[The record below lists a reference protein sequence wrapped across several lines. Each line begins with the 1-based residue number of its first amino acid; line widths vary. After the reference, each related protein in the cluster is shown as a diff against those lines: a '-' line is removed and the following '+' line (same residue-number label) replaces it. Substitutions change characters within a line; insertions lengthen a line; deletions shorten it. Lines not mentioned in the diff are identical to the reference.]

1 MAGVIQVSSGGDQAL
16 KPGGATIEVLLK
28 PSGGVT
34 SAGEGPGG
42 GSQTL
47 WCPSLRV
54 LGAGLRSVGDHPPA
68 WDHCLRS
75 TSEERMHVALV
86 LPVRGVT
93 EIATLQKM
101 WNSE

>member
-54 LGAGLRSVGDHPPA
+54 LGAG
-68 WDHCLRS
+68 
-75 TSEERMHVALV
+75 
-86 LPVRGVT
+86 
-93 EIATLQKM
+93 
-101 WNSE
+101 

>member
-1 MAGVIQVSSGGDQAL
+1 MAAVIQVSSGGDQAL

-54 LGAGLRSVGDHPPA
+54 LGAGLRSVGDTHTHTHTPGTTASRAHQRRGCTLPMC
-68 WDHCLRS
+68 CLYM
-75 TSEERMHVALV
+75 E
-86 LPVRGVT
+86 
-93 EIATLQKM
+93 LQK
-101 WNSE
+101 

>member
-1 MAGVIQVSSGGDQAL
+1 MAGVIQVSSGGDQVL

-42 GSQTL
+42 RSQTL

-54 LGAGLRSVGDHPPA
+54 LGAGLRSVGDHPP
-68 WDHCLRS
+68 HPGP
-75 TSEERMHVALV
+75 
-86 LPVRGVT
+86 LPPEHIRGEDARCPCAACT
-93 EIATLQKM
+93 QLQK
-101 WNSE
+101 